1 MTWTGKNEVLD
12 EVIGRAELERMLD
25 EAGAAIRLGGF
36 RRAPWCSGAASRMA
50 TITMLE
56 SGSVGCT
63 ASMMPPGARESS
75 TATVPACSSVPYPA
89 RHQSDDVD
97 GAVLGGTAAFWPFPR
112 NRSSGLLRGGSDFP
126 EYCVRYLFGL
136 WSHETNEMLNQSF
149 YVTAQRVPML
159 LAKLAAERLA
169 EDAAQQMVVLPYSN
183 NDIADML
190 GVSNSVTSVVSRLAG
205 GSSRSSAVPF
215 ASSMRSASPRLP

>member
-25 EAGAAIRLGGF
+25 EAGATYTS
-36 RRAPWCSGAASRMA
+36 RRIPAGAMVFWSGEPDGNHYYV
-50 TITMLE
+50 E
-56 SGSVGCT
+56 SGSVGAVRRRCRR
-63 ASMMPPGARESS
+63 AQESHRPLRS
-75 TATVPACSSVPYPA
+75 RHVLRIPYPA

-97 GAVLGGTAAFWPFPR
+97 GAVLGGQPHSAIPKESFFK
-112 NRSSGLLRGGSDFP
+112 LLRGGSDFS

-136 WSHETNEMLNQSF
+136 LSMQTNEMLNQSF

-183 NDIADML
+183 NDIADM
-190 GVSNSVTSVVSRLAG
+190 
-205 GSSRSSAVPF
+205 GSA
-215 ASSMRSASPRLP
+215 